1 MSRVHNAILVPSY
14 GKDESK
20 FHRVPVFEEVSRA
33 KLFKMVIPSFRMAG
47 KVKAYVEE
55 HQIAVHYFGTNY
67 NGYGYSTQNYWYLLK
82 PKDAKVVQEML
93 SKRKG
98 KKRKV
103 LTQEEKISA
112 WCRRLA
118 KLTGISA
125 ETARVLAEE
134 KLDDKYRQIRDL
146 EDRQISLRY
155 STRRQKLIDSIY
167 RSNPLR
173 HIRDIEHASNILNAS
188 VRHNESDYEYMLKE
202 ARELADLGEIDHGEV
217 KSYAR
222 QNTTYWGDVQSSFFN
237 DEEQDDEE

>member
-1 MSRVHNAILVPSY
+1 M
-14 GKDESK
+14 
-20 FHRVPVFEEVSRA
+20 
-33 KLFKMVIPSFRMAG
+33 
-47 KVKAYVEE
+47 
-55 HQIAVHYFGTNY
+55 
-67 NGYGYSTQNYWYLLK
+67 
-82 PKDAKVVQEML
+82 
-93 SKRKG
+93 
-98 KKRKV
+98 
-103 LTQEEKISA
+103 
-112 WCRRLA
+112 
-118 KLTGISA
+118 
-125 ETARVLAEE
+125 LAEE
-134 KLDDKYRQIRDL
+134 KLDDKYRQISDL

-188 VRHNESDYEYMLKE
+188 VRHNESDYESMLKE

>member
-1 MSRVHNAILVPSY
+1 MSYVQNAILVPSF

-20 FHRVPVFEEVSRA
+20 FHRVPAFEAVSRA
-33 KLFKMVIPSFRMAG
+33 KLFKMVIPSLRMAG
-47 KVKAYVEE
+47 KVQKYINE
-55 HQIAVHYFGTNY
+55 HRLAVHYFGTNY

-134 KLDDKYRQIRDL
+134 KLDDKYRQISDL

-173 HIRDIEHASNILNAS
+173 HIRDKEHASNILNAS
-188 VRHNESDYEYMLKE
+188 VRHNESDYESMLKE

-222 QNTTYWGDVQSSFFN
+222 QNTTYWG
-237 DEEQDDEE
+237 